1 MANLQKRLDV
11 TELDFDTIKSNLINY
26 FKNTEPFKDYDYS
39 GSGLNQLLDVLSYN
53 THYNAMLAHTAVN
66 ESFIDTAQIRSSV
79 VSNAKLLGYVPRS
92 KTAPSINVKVEFGMV
107 PTGPNNELNPNTFI
121 ILPKGSNFKSIYGDN
136 SFIYT
141 TLDDHKLEL
150 NVSTSLYTGTNILL
164 KEGSLRRN
172 RFALSNSNDKNVYQ
186 IDDDNVDISTM
197 VVRIYDNANALSF
210 EVYRNFTTIELTNE
224 SNLAVAPLYFLS
236 ENAYGKYQISFSN
249 TGTFGKRPPNLGI
262 VEIEYLTTT
271 GAASNGSKAFNY
283 VGPSMLYTTSRSFVT
298 PTSTVD
304 EYGNVIFEKSFGGNE
319 RESIDS
325 IRLNAPSAFVAQ
337 NRAVTAN
344 DYKSLIYSNFSIA
357 KSIAVW
363 GGESNVPPQY
373 GNVYI
378 SIQPQSDGLNDVTL
392 TPLEKQS
399 VLTFLDTKKILSISP
414 VLVDPERISL
424 VLDVLFK
431 YNNNLSVLSQNQL
444 QNKVYNVIGAFN
456 RDYLDS
462 FEKLFRHSTLL
473 RSIDTSDP
481 AILNS
486 LVRVFVSKKID
497 IKAEQTLNNQT
508 LQPERI
514 VIDFGTSLTVL
525 DGKTI
530 ASFQGYTYRGRTIYL
545 GDEASN
551 ISNIRNVF
559 QYTFENGSISKF
571 KGANGIDVPP
581 IGTIDLEKGI
591 LTLQSLQ
598 ADNDVTVYIDVIPA
612 SNDIAPKRNQLLTI
626 DMSRLNITADVD
638 IIASGGSSRAV
649 DYQPFSRER

>member
-11 TELDFDTIKSNLINY
+11 TELDFDSIKSNLITY
-26 FKNTEPFKDYDYS
+26 FKNTEPFKDWDYS

-66 ESFIDTAQIRSSV
+66 ESFIDTAQLRSSV

-92 KTAPSINVKVEFGMV
+92 KTAPSINVKVEFGSV
-107 PTGPNNELNPNTFI
+107 TSPPNPNTYI
-121 ILPKGSNFKSIYGDN
+121 TLPRGSNFKTTYGDD
-136 SFIYT
+136 SYIYT

-150 NVSTSLYTGTNILL
+150 DASSRYTGTNILL
-164 KEGSLRRN
+164 REGSLRRN

-186 IDDDNVDISTM
+186 IDDDNIDISTM
-197 VVRIYDNANALSF
+197 IVRVYDNANASSF
-210 EVYRNFTTIELTNE
+210 EVYRNFTTLQLTNE
-224 SNLAVAPLYFLS
+224 SNLAVAPIYFLS

-249 TGTFGKRPPNLGI
+249 TGTFGKKPPNLGI

-271 GAASNGSKAFNY
+271 GSSSNGAKTFKY
-283 VGPSMLYTTSRSFVT
+283 VGPTILYSSSQSNVT
-298 PTSTVD
+298 PMSTIDANGTV
-304 EYGNVIFEKSFGGNE
+304 VFEKSFGGNE
-319 RESIDS
+319 KESIDS
-325 IRLNAPSAFVAQ
+325 IRLNAPASFVTQ

-378 SIQPQSDGLNDVTL
+378 SIQPQTEGENGVTL
-392 TPLEKQS
+392 TPAEKQA
-399 VLTFLDTKKILSISP
+399 VLNFLDSKKILSISP
-414 VLVDPERISL
+414 VLVDPQRITL

-431 YNNNLSVLSQNQL
+431 YNNNLSVLSKNQL
-444 QNKVYNVIGAFN
+444 ENKVYNVIDSFN

-462 FEKLFRHSTLL
+462 FEKVFRHSTLL
-473 RSIDTSDP
+473 RAIDTSDP

-486 LVRVFVSKKID
+486 LVRVFVSKEIS
-497 IKAEQTLNNQT
+497 IKSEQTINNQT

-514 VIDFGTSLTVL
+514 TIDFGTPLTVL

-530 ASFQGYTYRGRTIYL
+530 AAFQGYTYRGRTIYL
-545 GDEASN
+545 GDEPSN
-551 ISNIRNVF
+551 VANIRNVF
-559 QYTFENGSISKF
+559 KYTLENGSVSKF
-571 KGANGIDVPP
+571 KNVNGIEDPP
-581 IGTIDLEKGI
+581 IGTIDLDTGI
-591 LTLQSLQ
+591 LNIASLE
-598 ADNDVTVYIDVIPA
+598 ADETVTVHIDVIPS
-612 SNDIAPKRNQLLTI
+612 SNDVAPKRNQLLTI
-626 DMSRLNITADVD
+626 DMSRLSITADVD

-649 DYQPFSRER
+649 DYQSFSRER

>member
-92 KTAPSINVKVEFGMV
+92 KTAPSINVKVEFGMA
-107 PTGPNNELNPNTFI
+107 TGAQTNPNTYI
-121 ILPKGSNFKSIYGDN
+121 NLPRGSNFKTTYGDDT
-136 SFIYT
+136 FIYT
-141 TLDDHKLEL
+141 TLDDYKLEL
-150 NVSTSLYTGTNILL
+150 NVTTSRYTGTNILL

-186 IDDDNVDISTM
+186 IDDDNVDISSM
-197 VVRIYDNANALSF
+197 ILRVYDSSNASSF

-224 SNLAVAPLYFLS
+224 SNLASAPLYFLS

-249 TGTFGKRPPNLGI
+249 TGTFGKKPPNLGI

-271 GAASNGSKAFNY
+271 GAASNGAKTFSY
-283 VGPSMLYTTSRSFVT
+283 VGSTILYTSSQFIPIVT
-298 PTSTVD
+298 PNSTVD
-304 EYGNVIFEKSFGGNE
+304 EFGNVIFEKSFGGNE

-325 IRLNAPSAFVAQ
+325 IRLNAPAAFVAQ

-378 SIQPQSDGLNDVTL
+378 SIQPQTDGENGVTL
-392 TPLEKQS
+392 TPAEKQD
-399 VLTFLDTKKILSISP
+399 VLNFLDAKRILSISP
-414 VLVDPERISL
+414 VLVDPQRISL

-456 RDYLDS
+456 RDNLDS

-486 LVRVFVSKKID
+486 LVRVFVSKTID
-497 IKAEQTLNNQT
+497 IKAEQTLNEQT

-514 VIDFGTSLTVL
+514 TIDFGTSLTVL

-530 ASFQGYTYRGRTIYL
+530 ASFQGYTYKGRTIYL

-551 ISNIRNVF
+551 VTNIRNVF
-559 QYTFENGSISKF
+559 QYTLENGLVSKF
-571 KGANGIDVPP
+571 KGANGIDAAP

-591 LTLQSLQ
+591 LTVESLQ
-598 ADNDVTVYIDVIPA
+598 ADDDVTVYIDVIPS

-638 IIASGGSSRAV
+638 TIASGGSSRAV

>member
-39 GSGLNQLLDVLSYN
+39 GSGLNQLLDVLAYN

-92 KTAPSINVKVEFGMV
+92 KTAPAINVKVDFGV
-107 PTGPNNELNPNTFI
+107 VTDPINPNTYVT
-121 ILPKGSNFKSIYGDN
+121 LPRGSNFKTTYGDN

-141 TLDDHKLEL
+141 TLDDYKLEYDG
-150 NVSTSLYTGTNILL
+150 SSRYTGTNILL

-172 RFALSNSNDKNVYQ
+172 RFALSNNNDKNVYQ
-186 IDDDNVDISTM
+186 IDDDNIDISSM
-197 VVRIYDNANALSF
+197 IVRVYDNSNGSSF
-210 EVYRNFTTIELTNE
+210 EVYRNFTTIQLTNE
-224 SNLAVAPLYFLS
+224 SNLATAPLYFLS

-249 TGTFGKRPPNLGI
+249 SGAFGKRPPNLGV

-271 GAASNGSKAFNY
+271 GSASNGAKTFKY
-283 VGPSMLYTTSRSFVT
+283 VGPTILYTSSQSTVT
-298 PTSTVD
+298 PMSSVD
-304 EYGNVIFEKSFGGNE
+304 SSGNIVFEKSFGGNE
-319 RESIDS
+319 KESIDS
-325 IRLNAPSAFVAQ
+325 IRLNAPTSFVAQ

-363 GGESNVPPQY
+363 GGENNVPPQY

-378 SIQPQSDGLNDVTL
+378 SIQPQTDDDHDGITL
-392 TPLEKQS
+392 TPAEKQA
-399 VLTFLDTKKILSISP
+399 VLGFLDSKKILSISP
-414 VLVDPERISL
+414 VLVDPQRITL

-431 YNNNLSVLSQNQL
+431 YNNNLSVLSKNQL
-444 QNKVYNVIGAFN
+444 ENKVYNVVDSFN
-456 RDYLDS
+456 RDTLDS
-462 FEKLFRHSTLL
+462 FEKVFRHSTLL
-473 RSIDTSDP
+473 RAIDTSDP

-486 LVRVFVSKKID
+486 LVRVFVSKKIN
-497 IKAEQTLNNQT
+497 IKSEQTINNQT

-514 VIDFGTSLTVL
+514 VVDFGTSLTVL

-545 GDEASN
+545 GDEPSN
-551 ISNIRNVF
+551 VANIRNVF
-559 QYTFENGSISKF
+559 QYTLENGSVSKF
-571 KGANGIDVPP
+571 KSLNSIDVPP
-581 IGTIDLEKGI
+581 IGTIDLDKGI
-591 LTLQSLQ
+591 LTIDSLE
-598 ADNDVTVYIDVIPA
+598 ADEDVTVYIDVIPS
-612 SNDIAPKRNQLLTI
+612 SNDIAPKRNQLLTV
-626 DMSRLNITADVD
+626 DMDRLNLTADID
-638 IIASGGSSRAV
+638 IIASGGSSRSV

>member
-11 TELDFDTIKSNLINY
+11 TELDFDNIKSNLINY
-26 FKNTEPFKDYDYS
+26 FKNTEPFKDWDYS

-92 KTAPSINVKVEFGMV
+92 KTAPSIKVKVEFGIA
-107 PTGPNNELNPNTFI
+107 TGSQTNPNTYI
-121 ILPKGSNFKSIYGDN
+121 TLPRGSNFKTSYGDE

-141 TLDDHKLEL
+141 TLDDYKLEL
-150 NVSTSLYTGTNILL
+150 NVSTSRYTGTNILL

-186 IDDDNVDISTM
+186 IDDDNVDISSM
-197 VVRIYDNANALSF
+197 IVRVYDNSNSSSF
-210 EVYRNFTTIELTNE
+210 EVYRNFTTIQLTNE
-224 SNLAVAPLYFLS
+224 SNLASAPLYFLS
-236 ENAYGKYQISFSN
+236 ENAYGKYQISFSS
-249 TGTFGKRPPNLGI
+249 TGTFGKKPPNLGI

-271 GAASNGSKAFNY
+271 GSASNGSKTFSY
-283 VGPSMLYTTSRSFVT
+283 VGSTILYTSSQFIPIVT
-298 PTSTVD
+298 PMSTVD
-304 EYGNVIFEKSFGGNE
+304 EFGNVIFERSFGGNE
-319 RESIDS
+319 KESIDS
-325 IRLNAPSAFVAQ
+325 IRLNAPAAFVAQ

-344 DYKSLIYSNFSIA
+344 DYKSLIYSNFSIV

-378 SIQPQSDGLNDVTL
+378 SIQPQTDGTNHVTL
-392 TPLEKQS
+392 TPAEKQNI
-399 VLTFLDTKKILSISP
+399 LTFLDTKRILSISP
-414 VLVDPERISL
+414 VLVDPQRISL

-456 RDYLDS
+456 RDNLDS

-497 IKAEQTLNNQT
+497 IKAQQTLNNQT

-514 VIDFGTSLTVL
+514 VVDFGTSLTVL

-530 ASFQGYTYRGRTIYL
+530 ASFEGYTYRGRTIYL

-551 ISNIRNVF
+551 VANIRNVF
-559 QYTFENGSISKF
+559 QYTLEDGLVSKF
-571 KGANGIDVPP
+571 KGANGIDAAP

-591 LTLQSLQ
+591 LNLESLQ
-598 ADNDVTVYIDVIPA
+598 ADDDVTVYIDVIPS

-626 DMSRLNITADVD
+626 DMNRLSITADID
-638 IIASGGSSRAV
+638 TIASGGSSRAA

>member
-26 FKNTEPFKDYDYS
+26 FKNTEPFKDWDYS

-92 KTAPSINVKVEFGMV
+92 KTAPSINVKVEFGMA
-107 PTGPNNELNPNTFI
+107 TGPGTQTNPNTYI
-121 ILPKGSNFKSIYGDN
+121 ILPKGSNFKTTYGDN
-136 SFIYT
+136 TFIYT

-150 NVSTSLYTGTNILL
+150 NVSSSRYTGTNILL
-164 KEGSLRRN
+164 KEGSLRKN

-186 IDDDNVDISTM
+186 IDDDNVDVSTM
-197 VVRIYDNANALSF
+197 IVRVYDNANASSF

-224 SNLAVAPLYFLS
+224 SNLAAAPLYFLS

-271 GAASNGSKAFNY
+271 GAASNGAKAFGY
-283 VGPSMLYTTSRSFVT
+283 VGSTMLYTSTQSIVT
-298 PTSTVD
+298 PMSTVD

-344 DYKSLIYSNFSIA
+344 DYKSLIYSNFPIA

-378 SIQPQSDGLNDVTL
+378 SVQPQSDGENGVSL
-392 TPLEKQS
+392 TPAEKQD
-399 VLTFLDTKKILSISP
+399 VLNFLDTKRILSISP
-414 VLVDPERISL
+414 VLVDPQRISL

-462 FEKLFRHSTLL
+462 FEKVFRHSTLL

-514 VIDFGTSLTVL
+514 TIDFGTALTVL

-530 ASFQGYTYRGRTIYL
+530 ASFEGYTYKGRTIYL

-551 ISNIRNVF
+551 VTNIRNVF
-559 QYTFENGSISKF
+559 QYTLEDGSISKF
-571 KGANGIDVPP
+571 KGVNGIDAPP

-598 ADNDVTVYIDVIPA
+598 ADNNVTVYIDVIPA

>member
-92 KTAPSINVKVEFGMV
+92 KTAPSINVKVEFA
-107 PTGPNNELNPNTFI
+107 PAPGPDNLSNPNTYI
-121 ILPKGSNFKSIYGDN
+121 TLPRGSNFKAPYGDN
-136 SFIYT
+136 TFIYT
-141 TLDDHKLEL
+141 TLDDYKLEL
-150 NVSTSLYTGTNILL
+150 DASTSRYTGTNILL
-164 KEGSLRRN
+164 KEGSLRTN
-172 RFALSNSNDKNVYQ
+172 TFALSNNNDKNVYQ
-186 IDDDNVDISTM
+186 IDDDNIDISSM
-197 VVRIYDNANALSF
+197 VVRVYDNGNASSF

-249 TGTFGKRPPNLGI
+249 TGTFGKKPPNLGI
-262 VEIEYLTTT
+262 VEIQYLTTT
-271 GAASNGSKAFNY
+271 GSESNGAKTFGYIS
-283 VGPSMLYTTSRSFVT
+283 PTILYTSSQSNTT
-298 PTSTVD
+298 PMSTVD
-304 EYGNVIFEKSFGGNE
+304 SFGNVIFEKSFGGNE
-319 RESIDS
+319 RETIDS
-325 IRLNAPSAFVAQ
+325 IRLNAPASFVAQ

-363 GGESNVPPQY
+363 GGENNIPPQY

-378 SIQPQSDGLNDVTL
+378 SIQPQTDDVNDGVTL
-392 TPLEKQS
+392 TPLEKQA

-414 VLVDPERISL
+414 VLVDPQRISL

-431 YNNNLSVLSQNQL
+431 YNNNLSVLSKNQL
-444 QNKVYNVIGAFN
+444 ENKVRNVINTFN
-456 RDYLDS
+456 NDTLDS
-462 FEKLFRHSTLL
+462 FEKVFRHSTLL
-473 RSIDTSDP
+473 RVIDTSDP

-497 IKAEQTLNNQT
+497 IQSESIINNQV

-514 VIDFGTSLTVL
+514 TIDFGTSLTVL

-530 ASFQGYTYRGRTIYL
+530 ASFEGYSYRGRTIYL
-545 GDEASN
+545 GDEPSN
-551 ISNIRNVF
+551 DANIRNVF
-559 QYTFENGSISKF
+559 QYTLENGLVTKF
-571 KGANGIDVPP
+571 KSANGVEDPP
-581 IGTIDLEKGI
+581 IGTIDLDKGI
-591 LTLQSLQ
+591 LSITSLE
-598 ADNDVTVYIDVIPA
+598 ADETVTVYIDVIPS

-626 DMSRLNITADVD
+626 DTSRLNLTGDVD
-638 IIASGGSSRAV
+638 TIASGGSSRAV